1 MKNKKRKRLTKLEW
15 KVIDFALSTL
25 MANGGDDLQA
35 FGDEQEK
42 MVKALYSASINLP
55 NYRL

>member
-1 MKNKKRKRLTKLEW
+1 MKNKKRKRFTKLEW

-25 MANGGDDLQA
+25 IANGGEDLQA
-35 FGDEQEK
+35 FGDEKEK
-42 MVKALYSASINLP
+42 MVEALHSASINLP

>member
-15 KVIDFALSTL
+15 EVIDFALSTL
-25 MANGGDDLQA
+25 IANGGEDLQA
-35 FGDEQEK
+35 FGDEKEK
-42 MVKALYSASINLP
+42 MVEALYSASINFP